1 MASPALRKV
10 ASFYLY
16 AASLALALAPLAGIV
31 YLQTYQT
38 EAPRY
43 VEHSFH
49 IWSIGAVVL
58 VSAVLS
64 FIAWRCY
71 LEGGERLTRY
81 LTLGYLGFTVTY
93 ALHGILTPLA
103 DSMPALFLLPGP
115 SARLVM
121 TVCLLGGVMGYG
133 LPAEALQLR
142 RSPSL
147 WLPGMMTL
155 GLFLLAVLWLAAD
168 QPLPFQTLRLGTE
181 AAAGILSLGVL
192 LLLPLKRVKGPM
204 LWYHAIALTWMAES
218 SLGFIY
224 AGVWNQMWWFS
235 HIVSLS
241 GFVLLGCG
249 LAQAFLTSGS
259 FSGLYSASKA
269 YADLAEI
276 KHAHEMLQMAIT
288 RANQANQAKSRFLAS
303 ASHDL
308 RQPVQSLMLF
318 VTLLETFG
326 LEERP
331 RTVVHNLSSAVQAL
345 KGLLDGLLDISRLD
359 AGIIEPNPTDFEL
372 RTLLS
377 SLSEEYSLT
386 TARKNLTLAV
396 ASPEL
401 WLRTD
406 PALLERI
413 LRNLLDNA
421 IKYTDRGGIAINCRA
436 EDGRARIELRDS
448 GIGIPEDQHEQV
460 FDEFHQLNNP
470 ERDRSK
476 GLGLGL
482 AIVKRLTG
490 LLGITLE
497 MSSKPGKG
505 TCFVLWLPLGRAP
518 AAQAEIEPLRAAK
531 AGLALVIEDD
541 EAVLEGLVMLLEHWG
556 WRVASGT
563 DAEQVL
569 DRLTPGDRPDLAIS
583 DYRLR
588 GNTTGIQALDKLH
601 KALGQDFPAILLT
614 GDTAPERMTEALQSG
629 LLMLHKPVTSEG
641 LQRALRIVM
650 APESAQP

>member
-1 MASPALRKV
+1 MTNPALRKV
-10 ASFYLY
+10 ASLYLY
-16 AASLALALAPLAGIV
+16 ATSLALALLPLAGIA
-31 YLQTYQT
+31 YLRVYQT
-38 EAPRY
+38 DAPKY
-43 VEHSFH
+43 VEHGFH
-49 IWSIGAVVL
+49 IWSISSVVL
-58 VSAVLS
+58 VSAILS

-93 ALHGILTPLA
+93 SLHGILTPLA
-103 DSMPALFLLPGP
+103 DSLPSLFLLPGP
-115 SARLVM
+115 GARLVM
-121 TVCLLGGVMGYG
+121 SICLLGGVMGHG
-133 LPAEALQLR
+133 LPAEPLEER
-142 RSPSL
+142 RLPSR
-147 WLPGMMTL
+147 WLPGLMAI
-155 GLFLLAVLWLAAD
+155 GVFLLAVLWLAAD

-181 AAAGILSLGVL
+181 GAAGILSVCVL
-192 LLLPLKRVKGPM
+192 LLLPMKRVKGPM

-235 HIVSLS
+235 HIVSLG

-249 LAQAFLTSGS
+249 LAQAFLTSSS
-259 FSGLYSASKA
+259 FAGLYSASKA

-276 KHAHEMLQMAIT
+276 KHAHELLQNAIT

-318 VTLLETFG
+318 VALLETFG

-359 AGIIEPNPTDFEL
+359 AGIIEPHPTDFEL

-386 TARKNLTLAV
+386 TARKSLTLAV

-401 WLRTD
+401 WLRSD

-421 IKYTDRGGIAINCRA
+421 IKYTDRGGIAVNCRT

-448 GIGIPEDQHEQV
+448 GIGIPEDQQEQV

-497 MSSKPGKG
+497 MSSTPGKG
-505 TCFVLWLPLGRAP
+505 TCFVLWLPLGEAP
-518 AAQAEIEPLRAAK
+518 LPQARIEPQSASK
-531 AGLALVIEDD
+531 GGLVLVIEDD

-563 DAEQVL
+563 DAQQVL
-569 DRLTPGDRPDLAIS
+569 SRLRPGDHPNLAIS

-588 GNTTGIQALDKLH
+588 NDTTGIQALDQLH

-650 APESAQP
+650 APEPINP